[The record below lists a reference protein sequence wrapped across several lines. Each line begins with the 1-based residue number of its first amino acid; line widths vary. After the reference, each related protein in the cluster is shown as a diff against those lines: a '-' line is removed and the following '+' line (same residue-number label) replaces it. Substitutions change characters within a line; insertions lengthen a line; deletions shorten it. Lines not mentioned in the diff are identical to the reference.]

1 VRGGGPACAVCGVA
15 WYGCGVLKVLETGM
29 RVRRART
36 EDGPRGE
43 ASAACG
49 WRCGGARARG
59 SFFLGVY
66 EKGVGASGSAAR
78 GVFVFGAVR
87 RGEMWRF
94 CGSSFGGGRVNMGS
108 PSTGGA
114 AMRRLREQS
123 ARVFASPLAP
133 GALTTRVDRSRRR
146 SLWVFIDP
154 QALLMP
160 RLWSGFAGC
169 FMHPTH
175 STSRFPLWGWRISV
189 RLCGRIEWLPSGQ
202 LSS

>member
-1 VRGGGPACAVCGVA
+1 MGQEARRVLRVVGG
-15 WYGCGVLKVLETGM
+15 
-29 RVRRART
+29 
-36 EDGPRGE
+36 
-43 ASAACG
+43 
-49 WRCGGARARG
+49 GGARARG